1 MKEWQTHLIGAFVI
15 AIIGLG
21 FLLGAL
27 IIQIPS
33 AYKTFLGIPYS
44 VNPEFVFWFNWM
56 IVGLML
62 GFLYIGM
69 GLGLMANTYSI
80 YRLEKKIPQT
90 PPPPFSNTPSF
101 CRYCGTQNIP
111 DAVFCSK
118 CGKKLT

>member
-15 AIIGLG
+15 VIIGLG

-27 IIQIPS
+27 TIQIPS

-90 PPPPFSNTPSF
+90 PPPP
-101 CRYCGTQNIP
+101 
-111 DAVFCSK
+111 
-118 CGKKLT
+118 